1 VKNLPVT
8 LFIVFLLAA
17 SAAAQGSKQVPPGV
31 RAADKAEADFE
42 KNVPPPQI
50 TVQRKPP
57 DLRPDADQ
65 LAKLAESIPADIES
79 VRKGVLPKDVIQ
91 KLKQIEKLSKSLR
104 SKLAN

>member
-1 VKNLPVT
+1 MRFSLLV
-8 LFIVFLLAA
+8 VFLLLASIA
-17 SAAAQGSKQVPPGV
+17 SAQEGKQGAPGI
-31 RAADKAEADFE
+31 RAADKADVAFE
-42 KNVPPPQI
+42 KNVPPPLI
-50 TVQRKPP
+50 SAQRKPP

-79 VRKGVLPKDVIQ
+79 LRKGMLPKDVIQ